1 MSVTTP
7 IQEKTH
13 AYCKHC
19 ETEYLATT
27 ENFYTKKGKLARDIC
42 KSCKREKAKIY
53 EKNRPPRVYKD
64 TRVGINKRDR
74 REYTKAYN
82 LKKKLEK
89 EALKNKEN

>member
-19 ETEYLATT
+19 ETTYTATS

-53 EKNRPPRVYKD
+53 EKNRPPRVSKD
-64 TRVGINKRDR
+64 KT
-74 REYTKAYN
+74 EYMKAYY

>member
-7 IQEKTH
+7 IQEKTN

-19 ETEYLATT
+19 ETTYLATS

-42 KSCKREKAKIY
+42 KSCKCKKVKLHQ
-53 EKNRPPRVYKD
+53 KNNPNKVYKD
-64 TRVGINKRDR
+64 IRVGINKRDR

-89 EALKNKEN
+89 EALKEKEN